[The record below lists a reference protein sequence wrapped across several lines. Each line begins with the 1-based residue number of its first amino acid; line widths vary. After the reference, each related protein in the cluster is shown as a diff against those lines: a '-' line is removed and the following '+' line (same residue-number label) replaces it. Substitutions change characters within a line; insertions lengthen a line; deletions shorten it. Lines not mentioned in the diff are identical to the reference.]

1 MPTDVQGRLGGT
13 GSVFQSTQE
22 GQPLMIL
29 GALLLVYI
37 VLGVLYES
45 YIHPLT
51 ILSTLPSAGVGAL
64 LAIILTGDQ
73 FSLIS
78 LLGLFL
84 LIGVVKK
91 NAILMIDLALQFE
104 RNDGLAP
111 AESIRRACLLRFRP
125 ILMTT
130 MAAIL
135 GALPL
140 LLGGAE
146 GAEMRQPL
154 GLAIIGGLMLSQ
166 ILTLYTTPVV
176 YLYLD
181 HLRHRFNHWRGIRTD
196 AALENPL

>member
-1 MPTDVQGRLGGT
+1 
-13 GSVFQSTQE
+13 QE

-104 RNDGLAP
+104 RNDVPAP
-111 AESIRRACLLRFRP
+111 AASILRGCLLRSRP
-125 ILMTT
+125 TLMTT
-130 MAAIL
+130 VAASL
-135 GALPL
+135 GALPVL
-140 LLGGAE
+140 QGGAE
-146 GAEMRQPL
+146 R
-154 GLAIIGGLMLSQ
+154 
-166 ILTLYTTPVV
+166 
-176 YLYLD
+176 
-181 HLRHRFNHWRGIRTD
+181 
-196 AALENPL
+196 